1 MKYGYARVSTKMQ
14 SRDGNSLEAQE
25 KALREAGADVIYK
38 DSFTG
43 KKCSRPEL
51 DKLLE
56 VIKEGDTL
64 IVTKLWRLARSTSE
78 GIQLIESLLDQN
90 VIVHVLNMGVMD
102 SSPTGKLIRNVMM
115 AFGEFERDII
125 VERTQEGKEIAK
137 LDPNFRE
144 GRPKK
149 FKKAQ
154 LEHALK
160 LMDYHTTK
168 QVSEMTGVSEA
179 TLYRYKREMKRM
191 YSYNTTSC
199 GVAEE
204 ELKYDAEK

>member
-25 KALREAGADVIYK
+25 QALKEAGAEIIYK

-43 KKCSRPEL
+43 MKGSRPEL
-51 DKLLE
+51 DKLLA
-56 VIKEGDTL
+56 VIEEGDTL
-64 IVTKLWRLARSTSE
+64 IVTKLWRLARSAAE
-78 GIQLIESLLDQN
+78 GIQLIETLLEQGI
-90 VIVHVLNMGVMD
+90 IVHVLNMGVMD

-125 VERTQEGKEIAK
+125 VERTREGKEIAK
-137 LDPNFRE
+137 LNPNFRE

-154 LEHALK
+154 LEHALE
-160 LMDYHTTK
+160 LMQYNTTK
-168 QVSEMTGVSEA
+168 QVSEMTGISEA
-179 TLYRYKREMKRM
+179 TLYRYKREIIKQ
-191 YSYNTTSC
+191 YSYVSPTYL
-199 GVAEE
+199 VAEE
-204 ELKYDAEK
+204 QQRYEGNK